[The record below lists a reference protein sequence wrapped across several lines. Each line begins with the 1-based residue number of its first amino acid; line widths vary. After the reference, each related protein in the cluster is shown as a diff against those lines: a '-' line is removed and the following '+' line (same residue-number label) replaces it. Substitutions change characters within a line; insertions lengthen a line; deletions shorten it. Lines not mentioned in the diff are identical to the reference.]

1 MSNKAQ
7 LEANR
12 RWAEKNREYRNY
24 LSKRSNA
31 RSFIR
36 NHATDED
43 LLELQKLINER
54 KNVLKTEKEI

>member
-1 MSNKAQ
+1 MANKAQ

-12 RWAEKNREYRNY
+12 RWAEKNRDHRNY

-36 NHATDED
+36 NHATEED
-43 LLELQKLINER
+43 VEELLELLKQRKIELSLI
-54 KNVLKTEKEI
+54 K

>member
-36 NHATDED
+36 NHATEED
-43 LLELQKLINER
+43 VQELLELLKQRKIELSLI
-54 KNVLKTEKEI
+54 K